1 MYGCQRA
8 MGGNL
13 SGAERK
19 VRNLALS
26 RTLLVSLLLSLGVHS
41 VLLFLPVVHMG
52 KYADVRA
59 AAGKRATHRLQVRL
73 VQLGEV
79 RHQNDIEAVAK
90 VVPTAVSRRPVE
102 EKSLPLTGVPAV
114 LPDKEPELVSEI
126 DSEIAAPR
134 IRGFM
139 ILHLQ
144 IDNVGLVGGSEV
156 IYSELPQAATDL
168 LVQRFVSARFKPA
181 VRNGQ
186 IAESSILLR
195 VDVE

>member
-1 MYGCQRA
+1 
-8 MGGNL
+8 
-13 SGAERK
+13 
-19 VRNLALS
+19 
-26 RTLLVSLLLSLGVHS
+26 
-41 VLLFLPVVHMG
+41 
-52 KYADVRA
+52 
-59 AAGKRATHRLQVRL
+59 
-73 VQLGEV
+73 
-79 RHQNDIEAVAK
+79 
-90 VVPTAVSRRPVE
+90 
-102 EKSLPLTGVPAV
+102 
-114 LPDKEPELVSEI
+114 
-126 DSEIAAPR
+126 
-134 IRGFM
+134 M